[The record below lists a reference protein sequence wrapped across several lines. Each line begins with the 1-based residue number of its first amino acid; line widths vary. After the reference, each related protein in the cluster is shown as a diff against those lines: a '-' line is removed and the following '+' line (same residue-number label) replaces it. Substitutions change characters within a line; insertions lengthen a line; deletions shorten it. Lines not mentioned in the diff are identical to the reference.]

1 MPLNVGP
8 APLFLSSPR
17 PLAGSRPPVPDA
29 GAGSGPTTQRPP
41 GTSHPIGRL
50 NLNLVLDRLDFQMD
64 HFVDRRSKSLWMDVA
79 VAPSATPLQ
88 GDKECDVVIVGA
100 GIAGISTAYE
110 LAIEGSHV
118 IVLDRGKIAGGI
130 TARTSAHL
138 APLCDDLTSA
148 MISLRGEEISRRFYQ
163 SQAAA
168 VDRIEEI
175 QKRESIDCDFRRL
188 DGYLFQALNTD
199 SKIIEDELDAVRK
212 VGAPVHRLVGVPLAH
227 CERQHVLRYPRQG
240 TFHPLKY
247 LKGLVAAVEAKGGS
261 FHGDTVVER
270 FEERD
275 DGKVVVTAGG
285 GTITARAAVVATN
298 APIVDRFALH
308 TKMAPYRTYAMAFS
322 IPKGA
327 IPDALY
333 WDTLDPYHY
342 VRLQPGDGRT
352 DFLIVGGGD
361 HKSGEADDAEVR
373 FQALEAWTRNLI
385 PAAQDVT
392 HRWSGQV
399 LDTIDYAG
407 FIGRNPG
414 SNNIYVH
421 TGDSGQ
427 GMTHGV
433 VGAMINS
440 ALILGR
446 EAKWA
451 EVYEPSRK
459 TPAAIG
465 NFLRENVTA
474 VKNFAEYLAPGEL
487 ADVSDLKAGHG
498 AIIRQGMSKIAAYR
512 DPSGKL
518 YAALCRL
525 YAYGLPPALEF
536 LRDVLGLPLSRISL
550 CNRWNAAQCSR
561 HRPSRRGEHQDA
573 LRGIR
578 RRRSRRRTADFTPF
592 GNLNRLNQI
601 TARTPPATFDAPV
614 LSWRTAMLH
623 YPRPPFP
630 SQHQP
635 MPGKTAAMNPA
646 PDHGET
652 SYKGSGRLNGKKAVI
667 TGGDSGIGR
676 AVAIAYAR
684 EGADVLISYL
694 DEHDDAR
701 ETERLV
707 KEAGRKAVLLP
718 GDIQDPGQCRAVIAK
733 AVSELGGIDI
743 LVNNAAHQA
752 SFKSIDEI
760 SDEEWE
766 LTFKVNIHAMFYLTK
781 AAVAPHEAG

>member
-1 MPLNVGP
+1 MGDL
-8 APLFLSSPR
+8 
-17 PLAGSRPPVPDA
+17 
-29 GAGSGPTTQRPP
+29 
-41 GTSHPIGRL
+41 
-50 NLNLVLDRLDFQMD
+50 
-64 HFVDRRSKSLWMDVA
+64 VDRRSKSLWMEVA
-79 VAPSATPLQ
+79 VAPNATPLQ
-88 GDKECDVVIVGA
+88 GNTECDVAIIGA

-110 LAIEGSHV
+110 LAMEGLRV
-118 IVLDRGKIAGGI
+118 VVVDRGRIAGGI
-130 TARTSAHL
+130 TARTTAHL

-148 MISLRGEEISRRFYQ
+148 MINLRGEEMSRLFYE

-168 VDRIEEI
+168 VDRIEQI
-175 QKRESIDCDFRRL
+175 QARESIDCDFRRL

-199 SKIIEDELDAVRK
+199 SKIIDDELEAVRK

-227 CERQHVLRYPRQG
+227 CEAQHVLRYPRQG

-247 LKGLVAAVEAKGGS
+247 LKGLVAAIEAKGGS
-261 FHGDTVVER
+261 FHGDTAVEG

-275 DGKVVVTAGG
+275 GKVIVTAGDR
-285 GTITARAAVVATN
+285 TITARATVVATN

-373 FQALEAWTRNLI
+373 FQALEAWARNLI

-446 EAKWA
+446 DAKWA

-459 TPAAIG
+459 TPASIG
-465 NFLRENVTA
+465 NFLSENVTA

-487 ADVSDLKAGHG
+487 ADVSELKAGHG
-498 AIIRQGMSKIAAYR
+498 AIIRQGVSKIAAYR

-518 YAALCRL
+518 YARSAACTHVGCHLHWNSFETCWDCPCHGSHFAIDGTPL
-525 YAYGLPPALEF
+525 NAPAIGPLAEV
-536 LRDVLGLPLSRISL
+536 DVK
-550 CNRWNAAQCSR
+550 
-561 HRPSRRGEHQDA
+561 DA
-573 LRGIR
+573 
-578 RRRSRRRTADFTPF
+578 T
-592 GNLNRLNQI
+592 
-601 TARTPPATFDAPV
+601 
-614 LSWRTAMLH
+614 
-623 YPRPPFP
+623 
-630 SQHQP
+630 
-635 MPGKTAAMNPA
+635 
-646 PDHGET
+646 
-652 SYKGSGRLNGKKAVI
+652 
-667 TGGDSGIGR
+667 
-676 AVAIAYAR
+676 
-684 EGADVLISYL
+684 
-694 DEHDDAR
+694 
-701 ETERLV
+701 
-707 KEAGRKAVLLP
+707 
-718 GDIQDPGQCRAVIAK
+718 
-733 AVSELGGIDI
+733 
-743 LVNNAAHQA
+743 
-752 SFKSIDEI
+752 
-760 SDEEWE
+760 
-766 LTFKVNIHAMFYLTK
+766 
-781 AAVAPHEAG
+781 